1 MAKLI
6 DEKKQELIHTISEK
20 LSQAENEQIV
30 LDEDKEVYLFNG
42 DTERQLGECFR
53 IEFLSQTHLMGQ
65 TQVYVWVDTEE
76 SNKYPREG
84 WLLDDCSEYELRL
97 IYDTFFGDE
106 EDDDN
111 YGCPTHDFVELI
123 DMLDLNESMDCDTIF
138 EKVFDYLDDNEDG
151 QIPRSIVSAIADG
164 ITAEI
169 CVHFNIEFHKNE
181 W

>member
-6 DEKKQELIHTISEK
+6 DEKKQELIDAISEK

-30 LDEDKEVYLFNG
+30 LDEDKDVYLFNG

-65 TQVYVWVDTEE
+65 TQVYVWVDTDE

-84 WLLDDCSEYELRL
+84 WLLDDCTEYELQL
-97 IYDTFFGDE
+97 IYDTFFGD
-106 EDDDN
+106 DDDD
-111 YGCPTHDFVELI
+111 YGNPSHDADKLIEKLELDDEMSCVE
-123 DMLDLNESMDCDTIF
+123 IF

-151 QIPRSIVSAIADG
+151 QIPRSIVVATADG
-164 ITAEI
+164 IAREI
-169 CVHFNIEFHKNE
+169 CQHFDIEFVSND